1 MINAYISLQGCDK
14 KSLATGDKNMEIPVF
29 EAKCNQCRWHTVLMN
44 ENAIQNLSEN
54 HMMERGHTVNVSE
67 VV

>member
-1 MINAYISLQGCDK
+1 
-14 KSLATGDKNMEIPVF
+14 MEIPVF